1 MKQIEKL
8 FIYEIDGDIII
19 PSEALDRGYIGCWR
33 EAGHSYLF
41 YSEPATDVIKG
52 ILAVNPGYRL
62 TSETEMDYDQW
73 EPADALK
80 PFEVA
85 PLSFVPAW
93 MEDENEDSMR
103 IRLDPGVV
111 FGAGTHHTTHI
122 CLEFL
127 VSLMAEKDIQ
137 RVIDLGT
144 GTGILALAA
153 ARLGA
158 ADVIAV
164 DYNNLAV
171 ETAEKNII
179 LNDLQDRI
187 CCIFADAAEYLEV
200 EADLTLANLILWELK
215 KIFVPGVNFGSR
227 WYIVSGLNRTD
238 VRDFKQIIH
247 QLPFRI
253 IRQKM
258 ENLWCTL
265 LLERIEGGIL

>member
-1 MKQIEKL
+1 MKRIEKL
-8 FIYEIDGDIII
+8 FIYEIDGDITI
-19 PSEALDRGYIGCWR
+19 PQEALGRGYIGCWR

-41 YSEPATDVIKG
+41 YAEPAADVIAVV
-52 ILAVNPGYRL
+52 LAANPGYRL
-62 TSETEMDYDQW
+62 KGETEMDYDQW

-93 MEDENEDSMR
+93 LEDQSRDAMR

-127 VSLMAEKDIQ
+127 VSLMAEEDIQ

-158 ADVIAV
+158 IDVLAV
-164 DYNNLAV
+164 DNNNLAV
-171 ETAEKNII
+171 ETAEKNIM

-187 CCIFADAAEYLEV
+187 RCVFADAAEYLEA
-200 EADLTLANLILWELK
+200 EADLTLANLILPELK
-215 KIFVPGVNFGSR
+215 KIFTSGVNFGSR

-238 VRDFKQIIH
+238 VRDFKQILH

-253 IRQKM
+253 VRQKM

-265 LLERIEGGIL
+265 LLERIEG